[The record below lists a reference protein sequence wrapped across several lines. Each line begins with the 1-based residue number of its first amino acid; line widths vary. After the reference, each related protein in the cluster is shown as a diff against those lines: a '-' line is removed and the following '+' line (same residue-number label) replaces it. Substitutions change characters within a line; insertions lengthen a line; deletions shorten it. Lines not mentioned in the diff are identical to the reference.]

1 MGGCEEEGAEIKR
14 EGKRALARLEYSS
27 AGGTAVI
34 KLTPKNA
41 QTKNAKTYS
50 YSYSYSAFVTR
61 SSDLQHKLI
70 FTGKMCQEAARTP
83 KPDQDDVIRICMS
96 KILSSRSVCNSLY
109 AHIL

>member
-41 QTKNAKTYS
+41 QTVVFL
-50 YSYSYSAFVTR
+50 FVFLFHVCHEKLR
-61 SSDLQHKLI
+61 SSRTQHKLI
-70 FTGKMCQEAARTP
+70 FAGKMCQEAARTP
-83 KPDQDDVIRICMS
+83 KPDQDDVIRICTS

-109 AHIL
+109 VHIL